1 MTVATWG
8 GSTVPTD
15 DTTSSISVP
24 VDLDETNDSLDESS
38 PLMDML
44 NAVGKILH
52 TLLMYTVHIYVC

>member
-15 DTTSSISVP
+15 DTTSSVSVP
-24 VDLDETNDSLDESS
+24 ADLDETNDSLDESS

-44 NAVGKILH
+44 KAVGKFGCI
-52 TLLMYTVHIYVC
+52 